1 MKKIIFALAVILIAM
16 LACSS
21 SGGTSSD
28 NSSSE
33 EERLKQCLDI
43 TKIVIVPDHTIT
55 EVQGWVENNC
65 GVNIYAI
72 KVVATGSEYPG
83 GPAIGSDEEYI
94 EDLAPNDTKYF
105 EALISDPNQEIK
117 AARVVIDEVFQP

>member
-1 MKKIIFALAVILIAM
+1 MKRIALAMAVILLAI

-21 SGGTSSD
+21 GSTTGNSASD
-28 NSSSE
+28 N
-33 EERLKQCLDI
+33 ERYKLCLDI
-43 TKIVIVPDHTIT
+43 KEIIIKPDHTIT

-65 GVNIYAI
+65 GVNFRAI
-72 KVVATGSEYPG
+72 KVVATGSKYPG

-94 EDLAPNDTKYF
+94 EDLAPNAKKYF

-117 AARVVIDEVFQP
+117 AARVVVDEVFP